1 MAQYAVLIYDVD
13 SAHSP
18 GSTSETST
26 QVATCDEHA
35 QTLASTAVMVA
46 AWAFT
51 PRAMATSVRAEDITP
66 GPYHDSRQ
74 VLAGIYILEA
84 PDLDTALAMASTNP
98 ILHQG
103 GGLEVRPIHSGG
115 LTDQSDSVLATG

>member
-13 SAHSP
+13 SAHVP
-18 GSTSETST
+18 GSTAKTSPE
-26 QVATCDEHA
+26 VARCDEHA
-35 QTLASTAVMVA
+35 QTLASTAVMTA

-51 PRAMATSVRAEDITP
+51 PRTMATSVRAEGITP
-66 GPYHDSRQ
+66 GPFHDSRQ
-74 VLAGIYILEA
+74 VVAGIYILEA
-84 PDLDTALAMASTNP
+84 RDLDTALAMASTNP

-115 LTDQSDSVLATG
+115 PTA